1 MMKNGFIEDFLKNG
15 PWDLPNFGNL
25 DAPNILFH
33 ILEVSRSGKI
43 WIWSYGVIIDDS
55 GMFRVLDHQD
65 FLKNGSSD
73 FSDFLHVVRGHCST
87 FF

>member
-1 MMKNGFIEDFLKNG
+1 MKNGFIEDFLKNG

-25 DAPNILFH
+25 DAPNILLH
-33 ILEVSRSGKI
+33 ILEDSRSGKI

-55 GMFRVLDHQD
+55 GMIRVLDHQD
-65 FLKNGSSD
+65 FLKNGWAD
-73 FSDFLHVVRGHCST
+73 FSDFLHAVRSHCST